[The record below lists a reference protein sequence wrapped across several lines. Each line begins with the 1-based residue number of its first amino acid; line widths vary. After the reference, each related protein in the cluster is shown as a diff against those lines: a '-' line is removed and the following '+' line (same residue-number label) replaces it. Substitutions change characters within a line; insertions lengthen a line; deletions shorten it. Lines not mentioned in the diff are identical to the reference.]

1 MAQRLY
7 NVVKSFTCMCSI
19 SSTLVCRGCPLRSGL
34 VLLTC
39 CPGPLLYVFMPNL
52 FILKPPPRLVTTPER
67 WMIKAHLHCELM
79 YHGYVTLCGGRRCAP
94 QSCPAALKLV
104 PKAVPQ
110 SCSQKSSPKA
120 TPQNYPIITE
130 NCSTKFLVNVCLKA
144 AVLQSKWSSKLFR
157 KVVQSCSPKLLPK
170 AVPRSCSPK
179 LFPSAAVQSY
189 CPEAAIFQVYTP
201 KWFPKAAPQ
210 SCC

>member
-1 MAQRLY
+1 MRI
-7 NVVKSFTCMCSI
+7 NVSWLCDALRGEALRPPKLP
-19 SSTLVCRGCPLRSGL
+19 SS
-34 VLLTC
+34 
-39 CPGPLLYVFMPNL
+39 
-52 FILKPPPRLVTTPER
+52 LK
-67 WMIKAHLHCELM
+67 A
-79 YHGYVTLCGGRRCAP
+79 G
-94 QSCPAALKLV
+94 
-104 PKAVPQ
+104 PQ
-110 SCSQKSSPKA
+110 SCSPKLFSKIIPKA